1 MKKITRKAG
10 IKKRVYPHLFR
21 HSRATHLASHL
32 TEAQMKQYF
41 GWVQASKM
49 ASVYVHLS
57 GRDVDKAL
65 LRLNGIEVEEDR
77 EELKFKP
84 KICPRCKAKNSPDAK
99 FCSNCG
105 FCLDEK
111 TAIQLEELR
120 AKADKLMS
128 ELVKNPKVLDALLEA
143 VENLKSNLG
152 YQTYSQD

>member
-84 KICPRCKAKNSPDAK
+84 KICPRCKASNSPDAK
-99 FCSNCG
+99 FCSKCG
-105 FCLDEK
+105 FCLDER
-111 TAIQLEELR
+111 TAVELEELR
-120 AKADKLMS
+120 VKADKLMS
-128 ELVKNPKVLDALLEA
+128 ELVKNPNVLNVLLEA
-143 VENLKSNLG
+143 IENLKNNLS
-152 YQTYSQD
+152 TKN